1 MIRINRN
8 IVLSEKDEEKSAT
21 LDTKMEE
28 VFEPRSVEHLQ
39 VQQKDIPPNKI
50 YGHNLKTLK
59 TYNKIRK
66 GYKLSNQKAVFMQD
80 IKMILKEFPPDQ
92 HQYDDELLVEI
103 LNIAE
108 SYFIYGDH
116 ESREKAKCECVNELM
131 LPYFKDDVA
140 LLFKTIGH
148 VWCHV
153 KKTTLFRRLC
163 SRFKNFFFETKKI

>member
-8 IVLSEKDEEKSAT
+8 IVLSEKDEKSAT
-21 LDTKMEE
+21 LDAKMEE
-28 VFEPRSVEHLQ
+28 VFEPQTDLS
-39 VQQKDIPPNKI
+39 QQKDIPPNKL

-59 TYNKIRK
+59 SYNKIRK
-66 GYKLSNQKAVFMQD
+66 GYKLSNQKAIFMQD
-80 IKMILKEFPPDQ
+80 IKTILKEFPHDK
-92 HQYDDELLVEI
+92 HQYDDELLVEV

-108 SYFIYGDH
+108 SYFIYGNAED
-116 ESREKAKCECVNELM
+116 REKAKCECINDLM

-163 SRFKNFFFETKKI
+163 SRFKNFFFKTKKI